1 MSRGLKPFLCCSDKD
16 QSEKETYGEGKYDQ
30 VHNDTL
36 LFHFRCPF
44 LSAKNT
50 PCLNKGKKWR
60 IGYYEGGPYSDYT
73 DTMRTLVTGLI
84 ERGWIT
90 DKPPPDYHEE
100 MPKPY
105 LDWLI
110 KSNSPYLTSA
120 GKRLFRQL
128 GRRTSKSDAPGNSA
142 KTQTR

>member
-1 MSRGLKPFLCCSDKD
+1 MKANMIRCI
-16 QSEKETYGEGKYDQ
+16 TI
-30 VHNDTL
+30 
-36 LFHFRCPF
+36 LFFVFIFAVPF

-110 KSNSPYLTSA
+110 KSNSPYLTFSPENGYSA
-120 GKRLFRQL
+120 NWDEELRNQM
-128 GRRTSKSDAPGNSA
+128 RREILQKLKQGELDLIIAMGTWAGQDIE
-142 KTQTR
+142 